1 MTKARVVRMVVY
13 EGDAVKVLANV
24 DRSVHGTKDWGGGV
38 SITAETLKTEIFD
51 VEETPQQEMTETDM
65 LLGCIRRE
73 KRLRREEDE
82 ILWKPTQIVPE
93 S

>member
-1 MTKARVVRMVVY
+1 MTRARVVRMIIY
-13 EGDAVKVLANV
+13 EGEAVKVLANV

-51 VEETPQQEMTETDM
+51 VEETPQPEMTETDM

-73 KRLRREEDE
+73 NRLRREDDT
-82 ILWKPTQIVPE
+82 LWKPTQTVQE